1 MNGRVQFSVGAPA
14 DTEDG
19 NAIGRRQVVDLMVPR

>member
-1 MNGRVQFSVGAPA
+1 MNGRAELSVGAHA

-19 NAIGRRQVVDLMVPR
+19 NAIGRRQVFGLTVP

>member
-1 MNGRVQFSVGAPA
+1 MNGRAQLSVGAYL

-19 NAIGRRQVVDLMVPR
+19 NAIGRRQVVGVTVP